1 METSV
6 LSPEMATPLLE
17 PNAAQRGTHIR
28 RRNRKRF
35 DGAVA
40 IVRSGAGA
48 GRHHAGKVASQRFV
62 FDGIV
67 CTWSSEITFPLMRGV
82 LPEIRCEHP

>member
-1 METSV
+1 MATSF
-6 LSPEMATPLLE
+6 LSEMATPLPE

-28 RRNRKRF
+28 HRNRKRF

-48 GRHHAGKVASQRFV
+48 VRALG
-62 FDGIV
+62 
-67 CTWSSEITFPLMRGV
+67 TWSMQSLHCLEV
-82 LPEIRCEHP
+82 IREVFGGD

>member
-1 METSV
+1 MATSF
-6 LSPEMATPLLE
+6 LPEMATPLPE

-40 IVRSGAGA
+40 IVRSDAA
-48 GRHHAGKVASQRFV
+48 AVRALV
-62 FDGIV
+62 
-67 CTWSSEITFPLMRGV
+67 TWSL
-82 LPEIRCEHP
+82 